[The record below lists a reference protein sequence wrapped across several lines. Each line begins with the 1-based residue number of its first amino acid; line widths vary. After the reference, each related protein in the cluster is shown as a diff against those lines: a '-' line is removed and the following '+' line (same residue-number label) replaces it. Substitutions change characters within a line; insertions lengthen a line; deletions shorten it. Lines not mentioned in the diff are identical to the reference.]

1 MSTSDLFS
9 EERLTVGDLIAE
21 ISAAAP
27 QVGPNPS
34 VWSGLTL
41 YRFTSPMVPQ
51 WDQVRSLAVCF
62 VAQGRKR
69 STAVSTIT
77 TIRSAIWCSPAGS
90 GSRPTS
96 SKPGRFL

>member
-1 MSTSDLFS
+1 MFLIAEVAAVSTSDLFS

-51 WDQVRSLAVCF
+51 WDQVRSLALCF

-69 STAVSTIT
+69 VAAGNCLRT
-77 TIRSAIWCSPAGS
+77 SPS
-90 GSRPTS
+90 CRPAS
-96 SKPGRFL
+96 DR

>member
-51 WDQVRSLAVCF
+51 WDQVRSVALCF

-69 STAVSTIT
+69 VAVDVQAAIGPLEH
-77 TIRSAIWCSPAGS
+77 IRVDY
-90 GSRPTS
+90 
-96 SKPGRFL
+96 KEQ

>member
-1 MSTSDLFS
+1 MFLIAEVAAVSTSDLFS

-41 YRFTSPMVPQ
+41 YRFISPMVPQ
-51 WDQVRSLAVCF
+51 WARHRRRS
-62 VAQGRKR
+62 G
-69 STAVSTIT
+69 
-77 TIRSAIWCSPAGS
+77 
-90 GSRPTS
+90 
-96 SKPGRFL
+96 